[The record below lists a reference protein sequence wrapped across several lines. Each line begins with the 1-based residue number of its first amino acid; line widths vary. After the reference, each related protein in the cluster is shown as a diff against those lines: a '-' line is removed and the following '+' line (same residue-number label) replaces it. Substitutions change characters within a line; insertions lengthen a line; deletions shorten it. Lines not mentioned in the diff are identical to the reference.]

1 MREGKVNLHAPS
13 LFLHDFPLNVTQEA
27 KFVFHRLFFF
37 NSTVIKKD
45 PFQRPNG
52 IEVIELDGDG
62 TMLSVPIESDHVM
75 NSLTSHKNEVR
86 FCFC

>member
-37 NSTVIKKD
+37 IQQSLKKILSND
-45 PFQRPNG
+45 PMALKLLNWTEMALCLVFQ
-52 IEVIELDGDG
+52 LSQ
-62 TMLSVPIESDHVM
+62 TML
-75 NSLTSHKNEVR
+75 
-86 FCFC
+86 